1 VNVLFLTYS
10 YLPNVG
16 GVERSVRNLAE
27 LLIERG
33 HHVVVATHGM
43 RAFPFR
49 YRARDVPPTLRLHIP
64 SQTDEAASARAFRS
78 VMNPLNLA
86 TLACFCRLRRI
97 DVVHGHLL
105 NTDTVYARQLAR
117 LLNVRFILTLRGGE
131 TEEWIHTSTRRRY
144 VVEQLRGADYV
155 TAVSASL
162 LIHAA
167 TFVPEITQR
176 STVIPNPIDPE
187 RVRETMSRAPEEPER
202 DRLYVL
208 FAGRLEFMKDVECL
222 IDAYHLAVA
231 NHSEFTPDLL
241 IVGDG
246 TRAADLHQRALGGP
260 GAGRIRFL
268 GSLPYA
274 RTLRL
279 IAGAMMIVLPSRC
292 SEGCPNVVLEA
303 MALGA
308 PVIVS
313 DIPSLT
319 ELVEDGVSGRVFAVG
334 DSRRLK
340 ERLRELAADPEVR
353 AALVAAAR
361 ARVTTRHAGAAV
373 ADRYCDLYARSLGVR

>member
-1 VNVLFLTYS
+1 MNVLLLTNS

-16 GVERSVRNLAE
+16 GVERSVRNLADF
-27 LLIERG
+27 LIERG
-33 HHVVVATHGM
+33 HDVVMATHGPW
-43 RAFPFR
+43 AFPFR

-64 SQTDEAASARAFRS
+64 SQTYEAASVKAFRS
-78 VMNPLNLA
+78 VMNPLNIA
-86 TLACFCRLRRI
+86 TLACLCLLRRI
-97 DVVHGHLL
+97 DVVHAHSL
-105 NTDTVYARQLAR
+105 NMDTVYARQLAR
-117 LLNVRFILTLRGGE
+117 LLKVRFILTLRGGE
-131 TEEWIHTSTRRRY
+131 TEEWIHTSARRRY
-144 VVEQLRGADYV
+144 AVEQLRGADYV

-162 LIHAA
+162 LTHAA
-167 TFVPEITQR
+167 TFVPEIAQR
-176 STVIPNPIDPE
+176 STVIPNPVDPE

-202 DRLYVL
+202 HRPYVL

-231 NHSEFTPDLL
+231 TPPGFTPDLL
-241 IVGDG
+241 IAGDG
-246 TRAADLHQRALGGP
+246 TRATGLHQRALAGP

-268 GSLPYA
+268 GRLPYA
-274 RTLRL
+274 STLRL

-303 MALGA
+303 MALGT

-319 ELVEDGVSGRVFAVG
+319 ELVEDGVSGLVFAAG
-334 DSRRLK
+334 NRRRLK

-353 AALVAAAR
+353 ATLVEAAR
-361 ARVTTRHAGAAV
+361 ARVTTRHAPATLV
-373 ADRYCDLYARSLGVR
+373 DRYCNLYAHSIGVR